1 MSEIVYDSEIC
12 FIEFNGRTIEVH
24 YIPLFEP
31 ADITNGPQAIDDC
44 SISIEQIIWIDGEN
58 RIDIFWAIDCE
69 SETFESI
76 HDAALAAALEAD

>member
-1 MSEIVYDSEIC
+1 MNEIV
-12 FIEFNGRTIEVH
+12 IEFIGRTIEVH
-24 YIPLFEP
+24 YTPLFEP

-44 SISIEQIIWIDGEN
+44 SIYIEQIIWIDGEN

-76 HDAALAAALEAD
+76 HDAALAAVLEAD